1 MNSFAIVVLPVPG
14 NPTKKICGGLSRHAF
29 NWFTMWSMPI
39 KDVSIICDWNSIL
52 LLNTYAVVLG
62 GFIVFA
68 VFTVLLAD
76 LGGGGSLAVVRAL
89 ASFAIGRRL
98 VVFLME

>member
-1 MNSFAIVVLPVPG
+1 
-14 NPTKKICGGLSRHAF
+14 
-29 NWFTMWSMPI
+29 MPI

-52 LLNTYAVVLG
+52 LLNTYAFVLG
-62 GFIVFA
+62 GLLVVS

-76 LGGGGSLAVVRAL
+76 LGGGGSIALVRVL

-98 VVFLME
+98 VVFLVE